1 MSDSETN
8 TLSQTFSNTVLPQ
21 LFHSSPAQFI
31 KFLERDG
38 TKFLSFYWEQ
48 AREKL
53 PQAMRTSSFGLN
65 FRMYTF
71 EPRTMLA
78 LVTLPEP
85 AVDGEAYYSALV
97 FRPDRRIL
105 LVTDMTRVFNLE
117 RSPDAQGNPATL
129 LVQWTTR
136 LQRVESVRGLPIESQ
151 AFVDA
156 VMQHLDD

>member
-1 MSDSETN
+1 MLDSETN

-21 LFHSSPAQFI
+21 LFHSSPGQFM
-31 KFLERDG
+31 KLLDRDG

-53 PQAMRTSSFGLN
+53 PQSLRTSSFGLN
-65 FRMYTF
+65 FRMYNF

-85 AVDGEAYYSALV
+85 AVDGDAYYSALV

-117 RSPDAQGNPATL
+117 RSPDEQGNPSTL

-136 LQRVESVRGLPIESQ
+136 LQRVESVRGLPIEPQ